1 MADALAVVGPDQCY
15 HCGLS
20 LDGAEFNVVIDDAP
34 RSMCCLGCQAVAQA
48 IVDNGLDDFYRY
60 RTELSPKGDAVIPNQ
75 LQQLAVYDNETVQQ
89 SFVRVGDDDTSEAS
103 LIIEGI
109 VCAACVWLIEHQL
122 QQVSGIISIQVNL
135 TTHRATVKWDKQQLP
150 LSEVLATINGIGY
163 QAYPFDS
170 GRLQNLH
177 DDERKRSLR
186 RIAIAG
192 IGMMQVMM
200 TALALYIGTED
211 MGEGA
216 RQMLRWAGLVITTPV
231 VIFASSVFFKSAWR
245 ELKRKHLGMDVPV
258 SLAIL
263 AAFTASVWATLTG
276 TGEVYFDSV
285 TMFTFFLLLGRYLE
299 MAARHSAGKVADE
312 LVRLLPATATKINAD
327 DTQSIV
333 SVSDLQ
339 TNDYVLIKPG
349 ETVPADGVVLQGQS
363 SVDEAMLSGEGVPVL
378 KVQGDQLSGGTVNVE
393 SPLQMQVQSVGES
406 TVLSS
411 IIRLLDRAQ
420 LEKPKIAQ
428 MADSV
433 AAWFVLGIL
442 VLATIVFSV
451 WHFYDAERA
460 FWVTISVLVVTCPCA
475 LSLATPVALTTA
487 TSSLTR
493 MGLLTTRGHTLESL
507 SKVTDIVFDKTGTL
521 TTGQLVL
528 CGQQTFLD
536 DSGFENDQELLAL
549 AAGLESASEHPIGR
563 AILSGSDYLLTVDQ
577 LKNIPG
583 YGVEGY
589 YQGDGFRIGTKKFI
603 SEWLSVDEFDSEL
616 SDPGVFSEHNSLSS
630 PLLSNVNSEGG
641 VSSAL
646 DGHSGTDVT
655 IHNIVYL
662 ASKSQVLAIY
672 RLQDQIRA
680 GADVCIQ
687 KLREQGYKTTILSGD
702 REEVV
707 RGLASQLNVDQFVA
721 EQLPDQKLAYL
732 KQLQGER
739 SVVLMVGDGVN
750 DAPVLAGADVSVAM
764 GEGSQLAQV
773 TADMVLMSN
782 NLSVLPEVTAMAH
795 KTRNVIRQN
804 LAWAAGYNLL
814 AMPMAAL
821 GLLAPWMAAIGM
833 SFSSLLV
840 VLNALRLRRS

>member
-1 MADALAVVGPDQCY
+1 MADSSAVVGPDQCY
-15 HCGLS
+15 HCGLP
-20 LDGAEFNVVIDDAP
+20 LNGVEFSVIIDDEP
-34 RSMCCLGCQAVAQA
+34 RAMCCLGCQAVAQA
-48 IVDNGLDDFYRY
+48 IIDNGLDDFYRY
-60 RTELSPKGDAVIPNQ
+60 RTELSPKGDAVIPDQ
-75 LQQLAVYDNETVQQ
+75 LQQLTVYDNETVQQ
-89 SFVRVGDDDTSEAS
+89 SFVRSSENDASEAS

-109 VCAACVWLIEHQL
+109 VCAACVWLIEHHL
-122 QQVSGIISIQVNL
+122 QQVPGIISIQVNL

-163 QAYPFDS
+163 QAYPFDA

-216 RQMLRWAGLVITTPV
+216 RQMLRWAGLIITTLV

-245 ELKRKHLGMDVPV
+245 ELKRKRLGMDVPV
-258 SLAIL
+258 SLAII
-263 AAFTASVWATLTG
+263 AAFSASVWATVTG

-327 DTQSIV
+327 DTRSVV
-333 SVSDLQ
+333 SVSELQ
-339 TNDYVLIKPG
+339 TDDYVLIKPG
-349 ETVPADGVVLQGQS
+349 ETIPADGIVMQGQS
-363 SVDEAMLSGEGVPVL
+363 SVNEAMLSGESIPVL
-378 KVQGDQLSGGTVNVE
+378 KAQGDVLSGGTVNIE
-393 SPLQMQVQSVGES
+393 SPLRMQIQAVGES

-428 MADSV
+428 LADTV

-442 VLATIVFSV
+442 VLAAVVFGS
-451 WHFYDAERA
+451 WYFYDADRA

-487 TSSLTR
+487 TSSLTQ

-528 CGQQTFLD
+528 CGQQTFLEG
-536 DSGFENDQELLAL
+536 SGFNSDKEVLAL
-549 AAGLESASEHPIGR
+549 AAGLESASEHPIGK
-563 AILSGSDYLLTVDQ
+563 AILVGSDYSLVVDNPR
-577 LKNIPG
+577 NIPG
-583 YGVEGY
+583 YGIEGF
-589 YQGDGFRIGTKKFI
+589 YQGTEFRIGTKKFI
-603 SEWLSVDEFDSEL
+603 SEWFDLDALLLQLLDSSEYL
-616 SDPGVFSEHNSLSS
+616 EQPSPKTDNYHEGAKALKSAPG
-630 PLLSNVNSEGG
+630 SNV
-641 VSSAL
+641 
-646 DGHSGTDVT
+646 T
-655 IHNIVYL
+655 IQNIVYL
-662 ASKSQVLAIY
+662 ASRSKILAIFQ
-672 RLQDQIRA
+672 LQDQIRG
-680 GADVCIQ
+680 GAKNCIQ
-687 KLREQGYKTTILSGD
+687 QLHDQGYKTSILSGD
-702 REEVV
+702 REDVV
-707 RGLASQLNVDQFVA
+707 KGLARQLGITSFAA
-721 EQLPDQKLAYL
+721 EQLPDQKLSYL
-732 KQLQGER
+732 KQLQSQE

-782 NLSVLPEVTAMAH
+782 SLSVLPEATAMAK
-795 KTRNVIRQN
+795 KTHSVIWQN

-840 VLNALRLRRS
+840 VLNALRLRQNP